1 MGASTLQTIQEPILL
16 LPWLCFRG
24 GFPPLAAMPSMR
36 VDLSHNKHIG
46 KIMDVAQTL
55 LEMGIAR
62 PRDVGSATRG
72 SATVS
77 LSSRTALF
85 TSH

>member
-55 LEMGIAR
+55 
-62 PRDVGSATRG
+62 PRDGDRTSPRRGRATRG